1 MDFDVLGLGVSTVD
15 LLTLVDHFPSQ
26 EGIQRALDLSL
37 QGGGPVA
44 TALVALARLGARVG
58 MIDVV
63 GDDWRGRVILEEYAR
78 EGVSSTHVRQLPRM
92 TSALACVLVRRAD
105 GQRSIVWYPGS
116 VPELGPADLV
126 EVPLERTPLLHLN
139 GRHFG
144 ACLEAAAR
152 VRRAGGRV
160 SFDGGA
166 DRFRPELRRL
176 VPLTDICIVARDFAE
191 EYTGQPAPAQAA
203 EALRAEGPAVIVITD
218 GMSGSWIRPPGG
230 GLLHQPAY
238 RVPITDTTGC
248 GDCYHGAFLF
258 GLSRGWGL
266 DEAARLAS
274 AAAALNAQSLGGR
287 RGLPT
292 LAEVQAFLA
301 TDPAIV
307 PL

>member
-15 LLTLVDHFPSQ
+15 LLTLVEDFPSQ

-58 MIDVV
+58 MIDAV
-63 GDDWRGRVILEEYAR
+63 GDDWRGRVILEEYER
-78 EGVSSTHVRQLPRM
+78 EGVSTSYVRQLSGR
-92 TSALACVLVRRAD
+92 TSALACVLIRQRD

-116 VPELGPADLV
+116 VPELGSADLADI
-126 EVPLERTPLLHLN
+126 PLEQTPLLHVN
-139 GRHFG
+139 GRHFE

-152 VRRAGGRV
+152 VLGAGGRV

-176 VPLTDICIVARDFAE
+176 VPLSNICIVARDFAE
-191 EYTGQPAPAQAA
+191 KYTGQPEPAQAA
-203 EALRAEGPAVIVITD
+203 EALRAEGPALIVITD
-218 GMSGSWIRPPGG
+218 GIRGSWIRQTNG

-238 RVPITDTTGC
+238 RVPVADTTGC
-248 GDCYHGAFLF
+248 GDSFHGAFLF
-258 GLSRGWGL
+258 GLVRRWAL
-266 DEAARLAS
+266 DQTARFAS
-274 AAAALNAQSLGGR
+274 AAAALNARSLGGR

-292 LAEVQAFLA
+292 LAEVEAFLS
-301 TDPAIV
+301 TDPTIY
-307 PL
+307 PM